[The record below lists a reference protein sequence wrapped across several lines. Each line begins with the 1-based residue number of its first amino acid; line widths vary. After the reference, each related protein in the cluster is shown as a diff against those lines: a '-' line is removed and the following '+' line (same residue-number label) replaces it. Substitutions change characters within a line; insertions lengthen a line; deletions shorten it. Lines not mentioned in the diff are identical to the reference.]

1 MSQATSS
8 TGHKA
13 TLDERVSAR
22 VSCFMKQQ
30 FSQAAGLRV
39 PSSVR
44 QREDM
49 IESSLRGVERK
60 TTYATL
66 HDRAFREVRQEM
78 AAEAKLEARIAARR
92 KESALKARPAAATP
106 SASASKRARSTVAM
120 GPQLSTSKRSRVG
133 AGKASTMDSSATEV
147 GHY

>member
-1 MSQATSS
+1 MSQATST
-8 TGHKA
+8 TGPKA

-22 VSCFMKQQ
+22 VSCFMRQQ
-30 FSQAAGLRV
+30 LSGAAGLRV

-44 QREDM
+44 QVEDT

-60 TTYATL
+60 TAYATL
-66 HDRAFREVRQEM
+66 YDKALREVRKEM
-78 AAEAKLEARIAARR
+78 AAEAKLEACIAARR
-92 KESALKARPAAATP
+92 KESALKARPAAVTP
-106 SASASKRARSTVAM
+106 SASASKRARSTVAI

-133 AGKASTMDSSATEV
+133 AGKATTTDSSATDV